1 MGWVYD
7 EKKFENNIYVIKM
20 KLSKMM
26 VFRFDFWSIFVDS
39 SLFILQLLMF
49 NSIYSHVDSIGGWQ
63 QGEMLIFIGTFSLI
77 NAINMTIFFFW
88 YL

>member
-1 MGWVYD
+1 M
-7 EKKFENNIYVIKM
+7 KKNLKIIFMLLKM

-26 VFRFDFWSIFVDS
+26 VFRFDFFGAFFVDS

-49 NSIYSHVDSIGGWQ
+49 NSIYSHVDSIGG
-63 QGEMLIFIGTFSLI
+63 MATRRDVNIYRNFLI
-77 NAINMTIFFFW
+77 NKCDKYDDFLFW

>member
-1 MGWVYD
+1 M
-7 EKKFENNIYVIKM
+7 KKNLKIIFMLLKM

-26 VFRFDFWSIFVDS
+26 VFRFDFFGAFFVDS

-63 QGEMLIFIGTFSLI
+63 QGDVNIYRNFLI
-77 NAINMTIFFFW
+77 NKCDKYDDFLFW

>member
-7 EKKFENNIYVIKM
+7 EKNLKIIFMLLKM

-49 NSIYSHVDSIGGWQ
+49 NSIYSHVDSIGDGNK
-63 QGEMLIFIGTFSLI
+63 ERC
-77 NAINMTIFFFW
+77 
-88 YL
+88 